1 MKTINPLK
9 LLFCINQTLTND
21 YEEIAN
27 FIKIFAFLKAK
38 FMPKNIFIPIFLILL
53 TFQVHSQQKYTL
65 SGLISDGRNKETL
78 IGVSLYIEETK
89 TGLTTNEYGFYSITL
104 PKGSYTLSIS
114 YVGYKTL
121 TETINLTQDT
131 RKNFFISESSQQLDE
146 VVIIQN
152 NKRVDVRKPE
162 MSVNKLTIQEIK
174 EMPVIFGEVDVIK
187 SILTL
192 PGVTNA
198 GEGQSGFNVR
208 GGGADQN
215 LVLLDEATIYNSS
228 HLFGLFSVFNP
239 DAIKDLKLYKGGIPA
254 RYGGR
259 LSSILDIYQKEGN
272 KDSFHMN
279 GGIGLISSRILAEG
293 PIVKDKGS
301 FVLAGRGSYAHLFL
315 KLVDNPN
322 SAYFYD
328 LNTKLSYSINEKNN
342 IYLSGYFGRDVF
354 QLNNNFVNTY
364 GNTVINF
371 RWNHLFSDKLFS
383 NMSLIY
389 SDYYYGL
396 RLDFIGFNWDSGI
409 KNYNFKYD
417 FKHYLT
423 DKFKLT
429 YGLQSN
435 YYDFNP
441 GKIEPTNE
449 ESGINADQLDKKYAM
464 ENAFY
469 ADAEHQISK
478 NITLSYG
485 IRVSNFLRLGQQT
498 LNTYANNQPVTF
510 NSEFQIYESAEP
522 IGTVSYGKNKT
533 IAHFENLEPRFAIAY
548 TLNDDQ
554 SIKASYNRM
563 SQYLHLISNT
573 QSPTPLDVWA
583 PSDQYLKPQ
592 ILDQV
597 ALGYFRNLSDDVYSL
612 EVETF
617 FKKIK
622 NRVDYI
628 DGANLIANEA
638 IERVVLNG
646 KARAYGLE
654 VLFRKNSGRFKGWV
668 SYTLSRTEQQV
679 DGRTPEETG
688 INNGEWYR
696 TGFDKLHNL
705 AIVSNYKLNE
715 KWRFSSNFILQTGQP
730 VTFPTGQYE
739 YQGITVPIFSSRNEN
754 NLPMYHR
761 LDVSATL
768 TPTKNK
774 GRKWQSEWVFG
785 IYNIYNRMNSASIT
799 FRQNQETGS
808 NEAIRLSIFGIVP
821 SATYNIKF

>member
-1 MKTINPLK
+1 MSKNTFTIV
-9 LLFCINQTLTND
+9 
-21 YEEIAN
+21 
-27 FIKIFAFLKAK
+27 
-38 FMPKNIFIPIFLILL
+38 LILL
-53 TFQVHSQQKYTL
+53 MSVSLQAQKKFTI
-65 SGLISDGRNKETL
+65 SGVVADEKNKETL
-78 IGVSLYIEETK
+78 IGVSLFVQETK
-89 TGLTTNEYGFYSITL
+89 TGLVTNEYGFYSITL
-104 PKGSYTLSIS
+104 PEGDYTLLIN
-114 YVGYKTL
+114 YLGYQTV
-121 TETINLTQDT
+121 TEKIKLNQDLK
-131 RKNFFISESSQQLDE
+131 KNFYLSVSSQQLDE
-146 VVIIQN
+146 VVIVDN
-152 NKRVDVRKPE
+152 KKRVDIRKPE

-174 EMPVIFGEVDVIK
+174 EMPVIFGEVDVLK

-215 LVLLDEATIYNSS
+215 LVLLDESTIYNSS

-239 DAIKDLKLYKGGIPA
+239 DAIKDLKLYKGGIPS
-254 RYGGR
+254 RFGGR

-272 KDSFHMN
+272 KNAFHMN

-301 FVLAGRGSYAHLFL
+301 FLIAGRGSYAHLFL
-315 KLVDNPN
+315 KLFDNPN

-342 IYLSGYFGRDVF
+342 VYLSGYFGRDVF
-354 QLNNNFVNTY
+354 QLNDSFVNTY
-364 GNTVINF
+364 GNAVINF
-371 RWNHLFSDKLFS
+371 RWNHLYSDKLFS
-383 NMSLIY
+383 NLSMIY

-396 RLDFIGFNWDSGI
+396 RLDFVGFNWDSGI
-409 KNYNFKYD
+409 KNYNIKYD
-417 FKHYLT
+417 FKHYIT
-423 DKFKLT
+423 DKFKLN
-429 YGLQSN
+429 YGLQSH

-441 GKIEPTNE
+441 GKIEPTGE
-449 ESGINADQLDKKYAM
+449 DSGINPEQLDKKYAM
-464 ENAFY
+464 ENAIY
-469 ADAEHQISK
+469 ADAEHQISNK
-478 NITLSYG
+478 ISLSYG
-485 IRVSNFLRLGQQT
+485 LRFSNFLRLGQQT
-498 LNTYANNQPVTF
+498 MNTYTNDQPVIF
-510 NSEFQIYESAEP
+510 NPDFQIYQSAEP

-533 IAHFENLEPRFAIAY
+533 IAKFDNLEPRFAVSYVI
-548 TLNDDQ
+548 NEEQ
-554 SIKASYNRM
+554 SVKASYNRM
-563 SQYLHLISNT
+563 TQYLHLISNT

-583 PSDQYLKPQ
+583 PSDRYLKPQ
-592 ILDQV
+592 LLDQV
-597 ALGYFRNLSDDVYSL
+597 AIGYFRNFKDDLYSL
-612 EVETF
+612 EVESF

-638 IERVVLNG
+638 IEQVILNG

-679 DGRTPEETG
+679 AGRTPEETG
-688 INNGEWYR
+688 INNGNWYK

-705 AIVSNYKLNE
+705 AVVANYKLNE
-715 KWRFSSNFILQTGQP
+715 KWRFSANLIAQTGQP
-730 VTFPTGQYE
+730 VTFPNGQYQYE
-739 YQGITVPIFSSRNEN
+739 GITVPVFSGRNEE
-754 NLPMYHR
+754 NLPTYHR

-774 GRKWQSEWVFG
+774 GRKWQAEWVFG
-785 IYNIYNRMNSASIT
+785 IYNLYNRQNAASIT

-808 NEAIRLSIFGIVP
+808 NEALRLSIFGIVP

>member
-1 MKTINPLK
+1 
-9 LLFCINQTLTND
+9 
-21 YEEIAN
+21 
-27 FIKIFAFLKAK
+27 
-38 FMPKNIFIPIFLILL
+38 MPKNFLTLFLSIFFSITAF
-53 TFQVHSQQKYTL
+53 SQEKFTL
-65 SGLISDGRNKETL
+65 SGIISDGSNKETL
-78 IGVSLYIEETK
+78 IGVSVFVEETK
-89 TGLTTNEYGFYSITL
+89 TGTVTNEYGFYSITL
-104 PKGSYTLSIS
+104 PKGDYTVSIS
-114 YVGYKTL
+114 YVGYQNSSEK
-121 TETINLTQDT
+121 ISLTQNIK
-131 RKNFFISESSQQLDE
+131 KNFLLSESSKILDE
-146 VVIIQN
+146 VVIID
-152 NKRVDVRKPE
+152 NKKRIDIRKPE

-174 EMPVIFGEVDVIK
+174 EMPVIFGEVDIIK

-272 KDSFHMN
+272 KNDFHMN

-293 PIVKDKGS
+293 PIVNDKGS
-301 FVLAGRGSYAHLFL
+301 FVVAGRASYAHLFL

-322 SAYFYD
+322 LAYFYD
-328 LNTKLSYSINEKNN
+328 LNTKLSYSLNEKNN

-354 QLNNNFVNTY
+354 QLNDSFVNTY
-364 GNTVINF
+364 GNSVLNF

-383 NMSLIY
+383 NLSMIY

-396 RLDFIGFNWDSGI
+396 KLDIIGFNWDSGI
-409 KNYNFKYD
+409 KNYNIKYD
-417 FKHYLT
+417 LKHYIS

-429 YGLQSN
+429 YGIQSH

-441 GKIEPTNE
+441 GKIEPTRPD
-449 ESGINADQLDKKYAM
+449 SGINPDQLDKKYAL
-464 ENAFY
+464 ENSIY
-469 ADAEHQISK
+469 IDAEHQITK
-478 NITLSYG
+478 NLTFSYG
-485 IRVSNFLRLGQQT
+485 LRGSSFLRLGQQT

-510 NSEFQIYESAEP
+510 NQNFQIYESAEP
-522 IGTVSYGKNKT
+522 NGTISYGKNQT
-533 IAHFENLEPRFAIAY
+533 IAKFDNLEPRLAVSYA
-548 TLNDDQ
+548 LNDDQ

-563 SQYLHLISNT
+563 TQYLHLISNT

-592 ILDQV
+592 LLDQV
-597 ALGYFRNLSDDVYSL
+597 AVGYFQNFKDDEYSL
-612 EVETF
+612 ETEAFYKT
-617 FKKIK
+617 IK

-646 KARAYGLE
+646 NARAYGLE
-654 VLFRKNSGRFKGWV
+654 VLFRKNTGQFKGWL

-679 DGRTPEETG
+679 EGRTPLETG
-688 INNGEWYR
+688 INNGDWYK
-696 TGFDKLHNL
+696 TGFDKTHNL
-705 AIVSNYKLNE
+705 SVVANYKLNE
-715 KWRFSSNFILQTGQP
+715 KWRFGANFIFQTGQP
-730 VTFPTGQYE
+730 VTFPDGQYE
-739 YQGITVPIFSSRNEN
+739 YEGITVPNFSSRNEN
-754 NLPMYHR
+754 NLPSYHR

-768 TPTKNK
+768 TPRKNK

-785 IYNIYNRMNSASIT
+785 IYNIYNRMNAASIT
-799 FRQNQETGS
+799 FRQDKETAS
-808 NEAIRLSIFGIVP
+808 NEAIRLSIFGFVP